1 MTRARLVSGC
11 APVRLGIDPLLL
23 VAERC
28 LLLTGDTNGSSSSL
42 AILAQSYEW
51 TSELWF
57 QLIEESR
64 TQLTR

>member
-1 MTRARLVSGC
+1 MA
-11 APVRLGIDPLLL
+11 
-23 VAERC
+23 
-28 LLLTGDTNGSSSSL
+28 SSSSL
-42 AILAQSYEW
+42 EILAQSYGW